1 MTVRA
6 DTSAIGVD
14 KPLRAD
20 AERNRRRIIDAA
32 RELFAT
38 RGIDIT
44 LDEVAAHAKVGV
56 GTVYRRFACKENL
69 IDGVFEQRLEDVL
82 LIAQE
87 SLGID
92 DAWDG
97 LAMLLERVC
106 EGISAD
112 RGLNDVLMGTDEG
125 RMGIARMRERIDP
138 FIERI
143 VLRARE
149 SGALRADVEV
159 NDFFAII
166 AMVAAAGLEDP
177 RDIRPFHVDQRV
189 AGPDVQSFAQL
200 YPWMPD
206 GFLMDES
213 VIPKGWRRSWA
224 AANVDHF

>member
-20 AERNRRRIIDAA
+20 AERNRRRITDAA

-166 AMVAAAGLEDP
+166 AMVAAAAEL
-177 RDIRPFHVDQRV
+177 
-189 AGPDVQSFAQL
+189 SC
-200 YPWMPD
+200 
-206 GFLMDES
+206 
-213 VIPKGWRRSWA
+213 VIEPSNWRRYFTIMLDGLRAEAGVVTPLPGRAFTSEEIAETKA
-224 AANVDHF
+224 AMHGRRR

>member
-166 AMVAAAGLEDP
+166 AMVAAAAEL
-177 RDIRPFHVDQRV
+177 
-189 AGPDVQSFAQL
+189 SC
-200 YPWMPD
+200 
-206 GFLMDES
+206 
-213 VIPKGWRRSWA
+213 VIEPSNWRRYFTIMLDGLRAEAGVVTPLPGRAFTSEEIAETKA
-224 AANVDHF
+224 AMHGCRR

>member
-87 SLGID
+87 SLEID

-125 RMGIARMRERIDP
+125 RKGIARMRERIDP

-143 VLRARE
+143 VVRARE
-149 SGALRADVEV
+149 SGALRADGEV

-166 AMVAAAGLEDP
+166 AMVAAAAEL
-177 RDIRPFHVDQRV
+177 
-189 AGPDVQSFAQL
+189 SFAIE
-200 YPWMPD
+200 P
-206 GFLMDES
+206 S
-213 VIPKGWRRSWA
+213 NWRRYFTIMLDGLRAEAGVVTPLPGRAFTSEEIVETKA
-224 AANVDHF
+224 AMPGRRR

>member
-166 AMVAAAGLEDP
+166 AMVAAAAEL
-177 RDIRPFHVDQRV
+177 
-189 AGPDVQSFAQL
+189 SC
-200 YPWMPD
+200 
-206 GFLMDES
+206 
-213 VIPKGWRRSWA
+213 VIEPSNWRRYFTIMLDGLRAEAGVVTPLPGRAFTSEESAETKA
-224 AANVDHF
+224 AMHGRRR